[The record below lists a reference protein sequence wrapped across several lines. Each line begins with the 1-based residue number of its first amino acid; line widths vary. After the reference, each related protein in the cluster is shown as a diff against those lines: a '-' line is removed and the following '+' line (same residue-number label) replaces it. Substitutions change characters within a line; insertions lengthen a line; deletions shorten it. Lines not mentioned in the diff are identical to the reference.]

1 MEKAFEWNIDSYP
14 FTMDKVEFSF
24 PLVLMMNLCQ
34 RCSPAALSQRNK
46 EKEIDSLALLW
57 IFLRNISMCF
67 YNPCVPLRMS
77 NSSGQGPNL
86 TSVNR
91 ITIGLLLD
99 TITSPET
106 TTTLHN
112 VTSENVVFMVP
123 SRIVSHECQVKFL
136 LMQTVQV
143 SHLLWLNTVIE
154 GLE

>member
-1 MEKAFEWNIDSYP
+1 
-14 FTMDKVEFSF
+14 
-24 PLVLMMNLCQ
+24 
-34 RCSPAALSQRNK
+34 
-46 EKEIDSLALLW
+46 
-57 IFLRNISMCF
+57 
-67 YNPCVPLRMS
+67 MS

-143 SHLLWLNTVIE
+143 SHLL
-154 GLE
+154 